1 MLAKKTKS
9 AIFILYEASGYAT
22 THQHVPIAGAHAN
35 GDGHIIALLTSAGL
49 LDCNGKLTRPLN
61 HISLYDV
68 LAAVGDG
75 IYPATAE
82 KLDYFGLPSKQ
93 RLYHSMF
100 KQMLSMV
107 KVSEFEESD
116 FESDF
121 EIEDME
127 HLDITQNQ
135 L

>member
-9 AIFILYEASGYAT
+9 AIFILYEASGCTAM
-22 THQHVPIAGAHAN
+22 HQTVPISGTHT
-35 GDGHIIALLTSAGL
+35 DGGSNLIALLTSAGL

-68 LAAVGDG
+68 LAAVGEG

-116 FESDF
+116 FET
-121 EIEDME
+121 EDLE
-127 HLDITQNQ
+127 RLQIKQNQ